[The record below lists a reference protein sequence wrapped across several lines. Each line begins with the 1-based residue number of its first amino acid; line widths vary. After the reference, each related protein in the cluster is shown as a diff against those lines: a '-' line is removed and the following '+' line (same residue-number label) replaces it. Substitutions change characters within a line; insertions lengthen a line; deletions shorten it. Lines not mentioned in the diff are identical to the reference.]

1 MTKKIIIP
9 YFPKGLKFIT
19 PVLFAAGAYLGFI
32 EFPVWGV
39 ILFLLGVIILTTN
52 YVTEIDLG
60 GKVCHDYLS
69 FLFIPLTKDSKQFTS
84 LDRIVVAKGDYAQT
98 VNTRAQSRQ
107 FDWTDYTGTLVFD
120 DGETL
125 DLLTRNSKKELLLGL
140 KEFVDFLRVGV
151 EDRSTRDF
159 YWVDMDKVSRE

>member
-19 PVLFAAGAYLGFI
+19 PVLFGGGAYLVFV

-39 ILFLLGVIILTTN
+39 VLLLLGIIVLTTN
-52 YVTEIDLG
+52 YVTEIDLEE
-60 GKVCHDYLS
+60 KVCHDYLS
-69 FLFIPLTKDSKQFTS
+69 FLFFPIDKDSKKFNGF
-84 LDRIVVAKGDYAQT
+84 DRIIIAKGDYAQT

-107 FDWTDYTGTLVFD
+107 FDWTDYTGTLIFD

-125 DLLTRNSKKELLLGL
+125 DLLTKTSKQELLVGL
-140 KEFVDFLRVGV
+140 KGFADFLKVGV
-151 EDRSTRDF
+151 EDRSTADY
-159 YWVDMDKVSRE
+159 YWIDMDRVDNK